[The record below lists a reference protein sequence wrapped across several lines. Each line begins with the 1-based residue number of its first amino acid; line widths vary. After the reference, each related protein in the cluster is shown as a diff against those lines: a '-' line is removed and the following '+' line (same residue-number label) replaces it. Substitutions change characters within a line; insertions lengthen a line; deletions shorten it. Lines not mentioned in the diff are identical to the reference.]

1 MCDKNSSVHART
13 AVVTMRSVLEPSLSG
28 ILASM
33 SVPGSTLMGA
43 QSNFP
48 SVFDTATHNPASKN
62 PGSKASVQNTH
73 FNSNPGTPTP
83 TKKSSNGAYSSMGN
97 ASAVSKATEESVMNT
112 SSTLDEQPPA
122 TSAPRRGRQRRDSN
136 RAEFDADFDDEKT
149 LETAGHTTINASNP
163 AFSYSQGPGS
173 TRSMPVADSSS
184 VGVPA
189 QRQPLPQAGAVDSSF
204 LGAGHQTMD
213 ESSFAGVPTES
224 VSVLHANYDSDSEFG
239 GDTTTI
245 LSQLQVQQQ
254 RHMHE
259 PSEASHFDVGSDSD
273 TEHDE
278 SISIPPPRGA
288 PTQVDEFVA
297 CVGNLAPPPRTAEPG
312 SPGGRAHPPPDTS
325 AGFTTTTVTAASS
338 QISSHQLHQLPVQ
351 NRSARADRT
360 NALMQP
366 NAVHYGDGTESSVIA
381 TTEQSTSSHPVQY
394 SCDNSSAVSNI
405 CPGGRGVAAR
415 RAHVHARMHGG
426 GAALASDDD
435 DDDLGED
442 EESETSFTSTDLDM
456 STAQMHDSDLR
467 SRVYGAV
474 SSIASQS
481 QATTPG
487 TAGGPRHRHVF
498 QRPVQDG
505 STLLTPTQ
513 MAKCAPP
520 LLPVIRALHLGNL
533 R

>member
-1 MCDKNSSVHART
+1 
-13 AVVTMRSVLEPSLSG
+13 
-28 ILASM
+28 
-33 SVPGSTLMGA
+33 MGA

-62 PGSKASVQNTH
+62 PGKASVQNTH
-73 FNSNPGTPTP
+73 FNSNPGTPTHT
-83 TKKSSNGAYSSMGN
+83 TKTSNGAYSSMGN

-122 TSAPRRGRQRRDSN
+122 TSAPRRGRQHRDSN
-136 RAEFDADFDDEKT
+136 RAEVDTDFDDEKT
-149 LETAGHTTINASNP
+149 LKTAGHRTINASNPAFSFSSSNKPQSNP

-184 VGVPA
+184 VRVPA
-189 QRQPLPQAGAVDSSF
+189 QRQPLSQAGAVDSSF

-224 VSVLHANYDSDSEFG
+224 VSVLQANYDSDSEFG

-245 LSQLQVQQQ
+245 LTQLQVQEQQQ

-259 PSEASHFDVGSDSD
+259 TSETSHFDVGSDSD

-278 SISIPPPRGA
+278 SISIPPPQGA

-297 CVGNLAPPPRTAEPG
+297 CVGSLAPPPG
-312 SPGGRAHPPPDTS
+312 TS
-325 AGFTTTTVTAASS
+325 AGFTTTTVTGASS
-338 QISSHQLHQLPVQ
+338 QISSHRLHQLPVQ
-351 NRSARADRT
+351 NRSAGADRPS
-360 NALMQP
+360 ALMQP
-366 NAVHYGDGTESSVIA
+366 NAVHYGYGTESSVIA

-394 SCDNSSAVSNI
+394 SCDTSSAVSNI
-405 CPGGRGVAAR
+405 CPGGRGVAAS
-415 RAHVHARMHGG
+415 RAHAHAHARMHGG
-426 GAALASDDD
+426 GDALASDDD
-435 DDDLGED
+435 DDDDDSGGD
-442 EESETSFTSTDLDM
+442 EESETSFASTDLDV

-498 QRPVQDG
+498 QRPVLDG

-520 LLPVIRALHLGNL
+520 LLPVIL
-533 R
+533 